1 MTAAPEAG
9 GRAAVR
15 TLLRMRAQEGCEA
28 EFEAAWRHAAAE
40 ISRVPG
46 NLRQELLRDVEDH
59 RTFLITSD
67 WTDRAAVDAF
77 GRSSARETLTEAL
90 RDLREDAARNT
101 YEALAVVPGV
111 GRSVEVRA

>member
-1 MTAAPEAG
+1 VTTPGTGAT
-9 GRAAVR
+9 VR
-15 TLLRMRAQEGCEA
+15 TILRMRTREGCEA
-28 EFEAAWRHAAAE
+28 EFEAAWRRAAAE

-46 NLRQELLRDVEDH
+46 NRQQELIRDADDP

-77 GRSSARETLTEAL
+77 GRSSARDSLTAAL

-101 YEALAVVPGV
+101 YEVLATIPGEQ
-111 GRSVEVRA
+111 GPAQRTA

>member
-1 MTAAPEAG
+1 MNDRNPDRLF
-9 GRAAVR
+9 RAI
-15 TLLRMRAQEGCEA
+15 LRMRVRQGCEPA
-28 EFEAAWRHAAAE
+28 FEAAWRRAADE

-46 NLRQELLRDVEDH
+46 NLQQELIRDADDP

-67 WTDRAAVDAF
+67 WTDRAAVDEF

-101 YEALAVVPGV
+101 YEVLAVVPGA
-111 GRSVEVRA
+111 GRSEGAA